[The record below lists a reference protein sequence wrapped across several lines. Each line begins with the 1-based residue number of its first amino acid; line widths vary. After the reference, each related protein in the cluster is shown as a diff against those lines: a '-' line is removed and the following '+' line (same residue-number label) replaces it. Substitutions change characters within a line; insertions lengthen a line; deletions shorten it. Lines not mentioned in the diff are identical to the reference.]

1 MTAPSLPARIRR
13 RATTAGLAL
22 SGKQIEDLAAYCVLL
37 ERWNR
42 RMNLTAL
49 PLRDFPDPTLDR
61 LLLEP
66 LGAARY
72 LGEVPPCCWLDLG
85 SGGGSPAIPI
95 KLARP
100 GLRLTMVESRSRKAA
115 FLREVVRSLEL
126 NDAEVFEGRI
136 ESLSEGW
143 TGLVDLL
150 TVRAV
155 RADAALLGT
164 SSEILRRGGRL
175 LLFSEPP
182 SGVGSLRHRETYELP
197 GTASRLQVL
206 EKV

>member
-1 MTAPSLPARIRR
+1 VTEAALPARIRR
-13 RATTAGLAL
+13 LATTAGIPL
-22 SGKQIEDLAAYCVLL
+22 SGAQIEDLSTYCVLL

-49 PLRDFPDPTLDR
+49 PLQDFPEPTLDR

-66 LGAARY
+66 LGAARH
-72 LGEVPPCCWLDLG
+72 LDASSACWLDLG

-115 FLREVVRSLEL
+115 FLREAVRTLAL
-126 NDAEVFEGRI
+126 ADAAVFEGRI
-136 ESLSEGW
+136 EDLPEKW
-143 TGLVDLL
+143 AGLVDLL

-155 RADAALLGT
+155 RADAPLLQT
-164 SSEILRRGGRL
+164 ASAILRRGGRL
-175 LLFSEPP
+175 LVFGAPP
-182 SGVGSLRHRETYELP
+182 SENGLLRLRETAALP
-197 GTASRLQVL
+197 GTTTALHIV
-206 EKV
+206 EKA

>member
-1 MTAPSLPARIRR
+1 VTEAALPVRIRR
-13 RATTAGLAL
+13 RATTAGLPL
-22 SGKQIEDLAAYCVLL
+22 TGGQIEDLSAYCVLL

-49 PLRDFPDPTLDR
+49 PLRDFPDPSLDR

-72 LGEVPPCCWLDLG
+72 LDASSGCWLDLG

-100 GLRLTMVESRSRKAA
+100 RLRLTMVESRSRKAA
-115 FLREVVRSLEL
+115 FLREVVRTLALTE
-126 NDAEVFEGRI
+126 AAVFEGRI
-136 ESLSEGW
+136 EDLPEKW
-143 TGLVDLL
+143 EGLVDLL

-155 RADAALLGT
+155 RADAPLMQTA
-164 SSEILRRGGRL
+164 SAVLRRGGRL
-175 LLFSEPP
+175 LVFGAPP
-182 SGVGSLRHRETYELP
+182 SENRELRLRETVALP
-197 GTASRLQVL
+197 GTTTALHIV
-206 EKV
+206 EKA